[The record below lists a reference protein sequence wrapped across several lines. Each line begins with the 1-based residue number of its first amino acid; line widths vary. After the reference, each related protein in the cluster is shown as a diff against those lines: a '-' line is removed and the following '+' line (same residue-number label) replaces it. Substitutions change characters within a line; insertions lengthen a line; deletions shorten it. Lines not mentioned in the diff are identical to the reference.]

1 MVFMFWFI
9 LLQQLAPFDPSK
21 KKKKKKV
28 VIQEPVEDVAE
39 SSQTEKSD
47 SLPGM
52 MKSQCDVKH
61 FVFCFQWFLCYL
73 V

>member
-1 MVFMFWFI
+1 MFWFI

-28 VIQEPVEDVAE
+28 VIQEPVEDLAE

-52 MKSQCDVKH
+52 YDEESM
-61 FVFCFQWFLCYL
+61 
-73 V
+73 

>member
-9 LLQQLAPFDPSK
+9 LQQLAPFDPSK

-28 VIQEPVEDVAE
+28 VIQEPVEDLAE

-52 MKSQCDVKH
+52 MKIQCDVKC
-61 FVFCFQWFLCYL
+61 FNFQWLFCYF